1 MRRGKKKGVSK
12 ARKKVVQEDT
22 EVEFICTLPGEGV
35 DQDEV
40 VQEHAG
46 AEGVQDEGVQEQAGA
61 EGVQEQA
68 GAEVDPEQQNHEQ
81 RNDEQ
86 QQTEEPEGEVELS
99 TNEET
104 EVRTNRKRKRGPTR
118 MKDLAKDPNSRVHV
132 DFNALG
138 EAYGEGSVKL
148 SSYLGPLVREHVPV
162 TVEGW
167 KKLSEEVKTV
177 LWKSVQVKISIL

>member
-22 EVEFICTLPGEGV
+22 EVEFICTLHGEGV

-46 AEGVQDEGVQEQAGA
+46 AEGVQ
-61 EGVQEQA
+61 
-68 GAEVDPEQQNHEQ
+68 EQQNHEQ

-86 QQTEEPEGEVELS
+86 QQTEEPEDEVELS

-104 EVRTNRKRKRGPTR
+104 EVGTNRKRKRGPTR
-118 MKDLAKDPNSRVHV
+118 MKDLAKDPNSR
-132 DFNALG
+132 D
-138 EAYGEGSVKL
+138 
-148 SSYLGPLVREHVPV
+148 
-162 TVEGW
+162 
-167 KKLSEEVKTV
+167 
-177 LWKSVQVKISIL
+177 QVSLLPS

>member
-35 DQDEV
+35 DQDDV

-61 EGVQEQA
+61 EG
-68 GAEVDPEQQNHEQ
+68 
-81 RNDEQ
+81 
-86 QQTEEPEGEVELS
+86 EVELS

-104 EVRTNRKRKRGPTR
+104 EVRTNRLKVPSPGSTGSSLKKNGKSRATTSTTPTVKSSSMPQLGGMKKSGPAF
-118 MKDLAKDPNSRVHV
+118 KQ
-132 DFNALG
+132 G
-138 EAYGEGSVKL
+138 Y
-148 SSYLGPLVREHVPV
+148 
-162 TVEGW
+162 
-167 KKLSEEVKTV
+167 
-177 LWKSVQVKISIL
+177 